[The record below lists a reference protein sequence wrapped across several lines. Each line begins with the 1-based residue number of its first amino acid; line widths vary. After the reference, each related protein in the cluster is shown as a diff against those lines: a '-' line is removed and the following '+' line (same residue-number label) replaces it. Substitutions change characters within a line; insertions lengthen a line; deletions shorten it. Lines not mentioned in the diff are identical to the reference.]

1 MAVCDRLRPSG
12 RHLAGRLDLASPGDD
27 KVGADGKDKPR
38 VRASPNSLAPPN
50 QALIVPSSVAK
61 IKEAGPELPF
71 SVILKSVGLMFP
83 TMPVGVPRVPAG
95 LPGAGGIDNCVR
107 SRGFTPH

>member
-61 IKEAGPELPF
+61 IKKAGPEF
-71 SVILKSVGLMFP
+71 AIFGDFKVGRAD
-83 TMPVGVPRVPAG
+83 VSDDAGRRAKGPRRA
-95 LPGAGGIDNCVR
+95 ARCR
-107 SRGFTPH
+107 WY

>member
-1 MAVCDRLRPSG
+1 M
-12 RHLAGRLDLASPGDD
+12 ASPVYTAPTPDLSAG
-27 KVGADGKDKPR
+27 VR
-38 VRASPNSLAPPN
+38 VALTLPVAPSTTGF

-61 IKEAGPELPF
+61 IKKAGPELPF

-83 TMPVGVPRVPAG
+83 TMPAGVPRVPAG